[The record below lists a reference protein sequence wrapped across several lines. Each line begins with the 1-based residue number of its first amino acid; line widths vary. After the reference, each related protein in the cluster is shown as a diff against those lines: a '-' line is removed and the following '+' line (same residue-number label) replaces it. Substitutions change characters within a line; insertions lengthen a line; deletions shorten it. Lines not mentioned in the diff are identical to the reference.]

1 MEFPIVRGRR
11 LRKNN
16 IIRRMVKENRVHL
29 DDLVYPLFVAEGE
42 GIKREIPSM
51 PGIYNMSIEHI
62 VTECIELEKLGL
74 SAVILFGVP
83 LEKDEEGSGA
93 YSDDGIIQQ
102 AIRAIKESTD
112 LYVITDVC
120 LCEYTSHGHCGL
132 IIDGDVDNDSTL
144 ELLQKEAVSHAKAGA
159 DMIAPSD
166 MMDGRVMAIR
176 DALDGNGFSD
186 IPIMSYAVK
195 YASAYYGPFRDAA
208 NSTPSFGDR
217 RSYQMDYSNRNEAV
231 REANQDILEGA
242 DIIMVKPALAYMD
255 IIRDM
260 RNKFDVPIAC
270 YNVSGEYSMIKVAA
284 ERGFID
290 EKRVVLE
297 TLTGFKRAGAD
308 IIITYFAKQFA
319 KDFVE

>member
-16 IIRRMVKENRVHL
+16 IIRRMVKESRVHL

-42 GIKREIPSM
+42 GIKKEISSM

-83 LEKDEEGSGA
+83 HEKDEEGSGA

-195 YASAYYGPFRDAA
+195 YASSYYGPFRDAA

-231 REANQDILEGA
+231 REANQDIHEGA

-284 ERGFID
+284 EKGFID
-290 EKRVVLE
+290 EKKVVLE

-319 KDFVE
+319 KDFAE